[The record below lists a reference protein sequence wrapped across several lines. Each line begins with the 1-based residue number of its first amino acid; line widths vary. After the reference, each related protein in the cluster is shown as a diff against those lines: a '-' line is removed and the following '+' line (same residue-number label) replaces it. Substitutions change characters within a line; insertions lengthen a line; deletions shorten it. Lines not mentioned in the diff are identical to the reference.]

1 MTRIFPTALA
11 QESSV
16 SLRLPDGMPVM
27 RSSENHGCTRM
38 EPRSVKIE
46 WTGSYDS
53 GQFRRVVVD
62 GRAIRRDGTVGVQRQ
77 CIDWYPDTLPYRGWP
92 APWSLLGD
100 EVPDWL
106 ADLVNRYTP
115 PRPDLTIGG
124 DSDE

>member
-1 MTRIFPTALA
+1 MTRIFPMALD

-38 EPRSVKIE
+38 KPRSVKIE

-77 CIDWYPDTLPYRGWP
+77 SIDWYPDTLPYPGYP
-92 APWSLLGD
+92 APWRLLGY

-115 PRPDLTIGG
+115 PRPDLTIG
-124 DSDE
+124 DLS